1 MCRKKI
7 PKINSIHFGGKWI
20 CVGLLTAVVIPG
32 IVWLLFQYFLW
43 WMVVIGMLILAA
55 FFIVF
60 MIEMRQD
67 NSKIPY
73 YERTL
78 RDKIPFD
85 PEKQYAVIRSSI
97 CTGEKLAGFKNYGDA
112 HFVEVMLINNLED
125 EKRFMKIYDIN
136 EVKREY

>member
-1 MCRKKI
+1 M
-7 PKINSIHFGGKWI
+7 
-20 CVGLLTAVVIPG
+20 GLLTAVVIPG
-32 IVWLLFQYFLW
+32 IVWLLFRYFMW

-85 PEKQYAVIRSSI
+85 PEKQYAVIRNSI
-97 CTGEKLAGFKNYGDA
+97 CTGEKIAGFKNYGDA

-125 EKRFMKIYDIN
+125 EKRFMKIYDLK

>member
-1 MCRKKI
+1 M
-7 PKINSIHFGGKWI
+7 
-20 CVGLLTAVVIPG
+20 GLLTAVVIPG
-32 IVWLLFQYFLW
+32 IVWLLFRYFMW
-43 WMVVIGMLILAA
+43 WMIVIGMLILAA

-97 CTGEKLAGFKNYGDA
+97 CTGEKIAGFKNYGDA

>member
-1 MCRKKI
+1 MQT
-7 PKINSIHFGGKWI
+7 INAKEVF
-20 CVGLLTAVVIPG
+20 PM
-32 IVWLLFQYFLW
+32 FLW
-43 WMVVIGMLILAA
+43 WLCAAGALILVA
-55 FFIVF
+55 FLVIFV
-60 MIEMRQD
+60 MKMCQD
-67 NSKIPY
+67 NSRIPY

-97 CTGEKLAGFKNYGDA
+97 CTGEKLAGFKNYSDA

-125 EKRFMKIYDIN
+125 EKRFMKIYDLK